1 MNKNTDLKNFRAQKE
16 DEKLEVFTWCFVA
29 IVVMMFLAVLKQSFD
44 DGMERYNDQLVYVC
58 HQDGEL

>member
-16 DEKLEVFTWCFVA
+16 ELEVFTWCFVA
-29 IVVMMFLAVLKQSFD
+29 IVVMMFLAVLKQSID
-44 DGMERYNDQLVYVC
+44 DGLERYNDQLVYAC